1 MPELRYNP
9 LLGTYT
15 MVAANRQKR
24 PDMPKNWCPFCLGSP
39 KVPKNYDVFLYPN
52 DFPTLSQQPPKVKKL
67 ESQIYETVEAYG
79 KCDVVLY
86 SPNHTANLHELSV
99 EHIAKLV
106 ALWQERTETLAK
118 DEQIKYIFPFENRGT
133 EVGVTMPHP
142 HGQIYAYPF
151 VPLKITTELDNAKAY
166 FEQNHRSL
174 FDVMNEEEL
183 QDGRRMIAEN
193 EHFLA
198 YLPHFTDYPFGVFI
212 VARQNLSTFAD
223 FATAERNSLAALLKD
238 IVGAF
243 DLIYDRSFPYMMCVH
258 QSPVNSK
265 KYKDCA
271 SYYRFHIE
279 FYPPLRA
286 ADKIKWYASS
296 EMGAWAAANVV
307 AVEDSAVLMRNAL
320 KRFKQC

>member
-39 KVPKNYDVFLYPN
+39 KVPENYDVFLYSN
-52 DFPTLSQQPPKVKKL
+52 DFPTLSQQPQKVEKID
-67 ESQIYETVEAYG
+67 SQIYETTEAYG
-79 KCDVVLY
+79 RCDVVLY

-106 ALWQERTETLAK
+106 ALWQERTEVLAA
-118 DEQIKYIFPFENRGT
+118 DEHIKYIFPFENRGA

-151 VPLKITTELDNAKAY
+151 VPLKIVTELDNAKAY
-166 FEQNHRSL
+166 FEKNNRSL
-174 FDVMNEEEL
+174 FEVMNEEEL
-183 QDGRRMIAEN
+183 KDGRRMIAEN

-198 YLPHFTDYPFGVFI
+198 YIPHFTDYPFGVFI
-212 VARQNLSTFAD
+212 VARQNLNSFAD
-223 FATAERNSLAALLKD
+223 FRAEERKSLAALLKD

-243 DLIYDRSFPYMMCVH
+243 DLIYDRTFPYMMCVH
-258 QSPVNSK
+258 QSPVNSE
-265 KYKDCA
+265 KYADCA

-279 FYPPLRA
+279 FYPPLRGA
-286 ADKIKWYASS
+286 NKIKWYASS

-307 AVEDSAVLMRNAL
+307 AVEESAILMRNAL
-320 KRFKQC
+320 KRFREE